1 MTVIL
6 TLFVLLVMMAG
17 CAAIVTFIFSTIA
30 LILNLIDNEK
40 IEEPD
45 EASGQPPY
53 DREDD

>member
-6 TLFVLLVMMAG
+6 TFILLVMMAG

-53 DREDD
+53 DREDN

>member
-45 EASGQPPY
+45 EASGQPSY
-53 DREDD
+53 DREDN